1 MYSLVYIL
9 TQLRLQLAWR
19 IRIRTKPSSQAHLRT
34 CARRGLTGQ
43 PYAARQAA
51 WKGGSR
57 VKVQGLKGAAQYNG
71 QYASVLAY
79 DAARRPQRPAH
90 LEKNIGTLNRFH
102 GTPRAMELGD

>member
-1 MYSLVYIL
+1 M
-9 TQLRLQLAWR
+9 
-19 IRIRTKPSSQAHLRT
+19 
-34 CARRGLTGQ
+34 
-43 PYAARQAA
+43 
-51 WKGGSR
+51 
-57 VKVQGLKGAAQYNG
+57 KVQGLKGAAQYNG